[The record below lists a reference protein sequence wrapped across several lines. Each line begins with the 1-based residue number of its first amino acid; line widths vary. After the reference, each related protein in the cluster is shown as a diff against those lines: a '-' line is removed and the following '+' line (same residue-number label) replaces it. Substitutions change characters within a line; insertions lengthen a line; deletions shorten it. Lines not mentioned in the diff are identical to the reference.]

1 MAPGNCASNDV
12 CTMDESAALSGLVNV
27 ICVVTAEGVAAAD
40 ASDATVVDADT
51 RDKFGVENTLPIA
64 PKEPSVAEEAV
75 AAALKAV
82 EAADAAA
89 SPIVPGGNVS

>member
-1 MAPGNCASNDV
+1 
-12 CTMDESAALSGLVNV
+12 MDESAALSGLVNV

-82 EAADAAA
+82 EAAEAAA